1 MKQKT
6 LWAGLGACLG
16 MLILILDGKTALAG
30 AQSGVQLCLI
40 TVIPSLFPF
49 FVLSILLNSTLSGFQ
64 LPFLGKIGQLCGI
77 PTGAEPLLI
86 SGFLGGYPVGAQ
98 GIAEAFKAGQLSR
111 QTAQRMLAFCNNAG
125 PAFLFG
131 MVASF
136 FPESWMVWALWAIHI
151 SGALFTAVILPSP
164 TTDDCTLSGKSA
176 MSANQIMARALSAM
190 GTVCGW
196 IIVFRV
202 LVEFLQRWIL
212 FLLPVSF
219 QVAVAGMLE
228 LSNGCC
234 FLPLIENMDMRFI
247 LCSGMLAFGGLCVTM
262 QTISV
267 SSGLSI
273 RHYLLGKF
281 IQTSF
286 SVTAALAVVSDM
298 TVFFFAAVLLIVLI
312 LRKDRKSSSIPRAA
326 GV

>member
-1 MKQKT
+1 VKPKT

-30 AQSGVQLCLI
+30 AQNGVQLCLI

-98 GIAEAFKAGQLSR
+98 GIAEAYKAGQLSR

-136 FPESWMVWALWAIHI
+136 FPESWMVWSLWAIHI
-151 SGALFTAVILPSP
+151 SGALFTAMILTASA
-164 TTDDCTLSGKSA
+164 TDDCTLSVKSA
-176 MSANQIMARALSAM
+176 MSANQIMGSSLSAI

-202 LVEFLQRWIL
+202 VVEFLQRWIL
-212 FLLPVSF
+212 FLLPVPF
-219 QVAVAGMLE
+219 QVAVTGMLE

-234 FLPLIENMDMRFI
+234 FLPLIENMDMRFV

-267 SSGLSI
+267 SNGLSI
-273 RHYLLGKF
+273 QHYLLGKF

-286 SVTAALAVVSDM
+286 SITAALAVVSDM
-298 TVFFFAAVLLIVLI
+298 TVFFFAAVLLLVLI
-312 LRKDRKSSSIPRAA
+312 LRKDRKSSSIPHAA

>member
-273 RHYLLGKF
+273 RHYHLGKF

>member
-1 MKQKT
+1 MKPKT

-30 AQSGVQLCLI
+30 AQNGVQLCLI

-49 FVLSILLNSTLSGFQ
+49 FILSILLNSTLSGFH
-64 LPFLGKIGQLCGI
+64 LPFLSKIGQLCGI
-77 PTGAEPLLI
+77 PSGAEPLLL
-86 SGFLGGYPVGAQ
+86 SGLLGGYPVGAQ
-98 GIAEAFKAGQLSR
+98 GIAEAYKAGQLSR

-136 FPESWMVWALWAIHI
+136 FPDGWRVWALWAIHI
-151 SGALFTAVILPSP
+151 FGALFTAIILPASA
-164 TTDDCTLSGKSA
+164 TDDCILSVKST
-176 MSANQIMARALSAM
+176 MSANQIMIRALSAI

-202 LVEFLQRWIL
+202 VVEFLQRWML
-212 FLLPVSF
+212 FLLPVPF
-219 QVAVAGMLE
+219 QVAVTGILE

-234 FLPLIENMDMRFI
+234 FLPLLENIDMRFV
-247 LCSGMLAFGGLCVTM
+247 LCSGMLAFGGVCVTM

-286 SVTAALAVVSDM
+286 SVTAALAMVADM

-312 LRKDRKSSSIPRAA
+312 LQKDRKSSSIPRAA

>member
-111 QTAQRMLAFCNNAG
+111 QTAQRMLAFCNNPG

>member
-1 MKQKT
+1 MKPKT

-30 AQSGVQLCLI
+30 AQNGVQLCLI

-98 GIAEAFKAGQLSR
+98 GIAEAYKAGQLSR

-136 FPESWMVWALWAIHI
+136 FPESWMVWSLWAIHI
-151 SGALFTAVILPSP
+151 SGALFTAMILTASA
-164 TTDDCTLSGKSA
+164 TDDCTLSVKSA
-176 MSANQIMARALSAM
+176 MSANQIMGSSLSAI

-202 LVEFLQRWIL
+202 VVEFLQRWIL
-212 FLLPVSF
+212 FLLPVPF
-219 QVAVAGMLE
+219 QVAVTGMLE

-234 FLPLIENMDMRFI
+234 FLPLIENMDMRFV

-267 SSGLSI
+267 SNGLSI
-273 RHYLLGKF
+273 QHYLLGKF

-286 SVTAALAVVSDM
+286 SITAALAVVSDM
-298 TVFFFAAVLLIVLI
+298 TVFFFAAVLLLVLI
-312 LRKDRKSSSIPRAA
+312 LRKDRKSSSIPHAA

>member
-30 AQSGVQLCLI
+30 AQNGVQLCLI

-49 FVLSILLNSTLSGFQ
+49 FVLSILLNSTLYGFQ

-77 PTGAEPLLI
+77 PTGSEPLLL
-86 SGFLGGYPVGAQ
+86 SGLLGGYPVGAQ
-98 GIAEAFKAGQLSR
+98 GIAEAYKAGQLSR

-136 FPESWMVWALWAIHI
+136 FPEGWMVWALWAIHI

-202 LVEFLQRWIL
+202 VVEFLQRWML

-219 QVAVAGMLE
+219 QVAVTGMLE

-234 FLPLIENMDMRFI
+234 FLPLIENMDMRFV

>member
-1 MKQKT
+1 MKPKT

-30 AQSGVQLCLI
+30 AQNGVQLCLI

-98 GIAEAFKAGQLSR
+98 GIAEAYKEGQLSR

-136 FPESWMVWALWAIHI
+136 FPESWMVWSLWAIHI
-151 SGALFTAVILPSP
+151 SGALFTAMILTASA
-164 TTDDCTLSGKSA
+164 TDDCTLSVKSA
-176 MSANQIMARALSAM
+176 MSANQIMGSSLSAI

-202 LVEFLQRWIL
+202 VVEFLQRWIL
-212 FLLPVSF
+212 FLLPVPF
-219 QVAVAGMLE
+219 QVAVTGMLE

-234 FLPLIENMDMRFI
+234 FLPLIENMDMRFV

-267 SSGLSI
+267 SNGLSI
-273 RHYLLGKF
+273 QHYLLGKF

-286 SVTAALAVVSDM
+286 SITAALAVVSDM
-298 TVFFFAAVLLIVLI
+298 TVFFFAAVLLLVLI
-312 LRKDRKSSSIPRAA
+312 LRKDRKSSSIPHAA

>member
-1 MKQKT
+1 MKPKT

-30 AQSGVQLCLI
+30 AQNGVQLCLI

-98 GIAEAFKAGQLSR
+98 GIAEAYKAGQLSR

-136 FPESWMVWALWAIHI
+136 FPESWMVWSLWAIHI
-151 SGALFTAVILPSP
+151 SGALFTAMILTASA
-164 TTDDCTLSGKSA
+164 TDDCTLSVKSA
-176 MSANQIMARALSAM
+176 MSANQIMGSSLSAI

-202 LVEFLQRWIL
+202 VVEFLQRWIL
-212 FLLPVSF
+212 FLLPVPF
-219 QVAVAGMLE
+219 QVAVTGMLE

-234 FLPLIENMDMRFI
+234 FLQLIENMDMRFV

-267 SSGLSI
+267 SNGLSI
-273 RHYLLGKF
+273 QHYLLGKF

-286 SVTAALAVVSDM
+286 SITAALAVVSDM
-298 TVFFFAAVLLIVLI
+298 TVFFFAAVLLLVLI
-312 LRKDRKSSSIPRAA
+312 LRKDRKSSSIPHAA

>member
-1 MKQKT
+1 MKPKT

-30 AQSGVQLCLI
+30 AQNGVQLCLI

-49 FVLSILLNSTLSGFQ
+49 FILSILLNSTLSGFH

-202 LVEFLQRWIL
+202 LVEFLQRWML
-212 FLLPVSF
+212 FLLPVPF
-219 QVAVAGMLE
+219 QVAVTGILE

-234 FLPLIENMDMRFI
+234 FLPLLENIDMRFV
-247 LCSGMLAFGGLCVTM
+247 LCSGMLAFGGVCVTM

-286 SVTAALAVVSDM
+286 SVTAALAMVADM
-298 TVFFFAAVLLIVLI
+298 TVFFFTAVLLLILI

>member
-64 LPFLGKIGQLCGI
+64 LPFLGKIGKLYGI

-219 QVAVAGMLE
+219 QVAVTGMLE

-234 FLPLIENMDMRFI
+234 FLPLIENMDMRFV

>member
-16 MLILILDGKTALAG
+16 MLILILDGKTALIG
-30 AQSGVQLCLI
+30 AQRGVQLCLI

-49 FVLSILLNSTLSGFQ
+49 FVLSILLNSTLSGFH
-64 LPFLGKIGQLCGI
+64 LPFLKEIGHFCGI
-77 PTGAEPLLI
+77 PTGSEPLLI

-98 GIAEAFKAGQLSR
+98 GIAETYKAGQLSR

-136 FPESWMVWALWAIHI
+136 FPESWMVWNLWVIHI
-151 SGALFTAVILPSP
+151 SGALFTAMILPGA
-164 TTDDCTLSGKSA
+164 TTDDCTLSMKSVV
-176 MSANQIMARALSAM
+176 SANQIMVRALSAI

-202 LVEFLQRWIL
+202 VVEFLQRWIL
-212 FLLPVSF
+212 FLFPIPF
-219 QVAVAGMLE
+219 QVAVTGMLE

-234 FLPLIENMDMRFI
+234 FLPLIENVDMRFI
-247 LCSGMLAFGGLCVTM
+247 LCAGMLAFGGLCVTM

-267 SSGLSI
+267 SNGLSI

-281 IQTSF
+281 IQTGF
-286 SVTAALAVVSDM
+286 SVTAALAIVSEM
-298 TVFFFAAVLLIVLI
+298 TVFFFAAVLLLVLI
-312 LRKDRKSSSIPRAA
+312 LRKDRKSSSIPNAA

>member
-136 FPESWMVWALWAIHI
+136 FPEGWMVWALWAIHI
-151 SGALFTAVILPSP
+151 SGSLFTATILPAS
-164 TTDDCTLSGKSA
+164 TTDDCTLSAKSA
-176 MSANQIMARALSAM
+176 MSANQIMVRALSAM

-219 QVAVAGMLE
+219 QVAVTGMLE

-234 FLPLIENMDMRFI
+234 FLPLIENMDMRFV

>member
-6 LWAGLGACLG
+6 LRAGLGACLG

-98 GIAEAFKAGQLSR
+98 GIAEAYKAGQLSP

-202 LVEFLQRWIL
+202 VVEFLQRWIL

-219 QVAVAGMLE
+219 QVAVTGMLE

-234 FLPLIENMDMRFI
+234 FLPLIENMDMRFV